1 MRHYFAQV
9 GLIIVLTLLAI
20 AVLGPAGAL
29 LAVAPIVV
37 RNPVLT
43 LQELAAGV
51 PTGTAVD
58 VSDDVS
64 TVELEPDVPTDDIT
78 TFSGTYQTAGDATWS
93 GSVTI
98 VRNLDTYANWD
109 ALVGKSVR
117 AKLYD
122 KGADMTRYRQFDTE
136 VIFNPGL
143 GGSTEPGEASSFDM
157 ALPILSDVTYVEP

>member
-1 MRHYFAQV
+1 MRNQIAQA
-9 GLIIVLTLLAI
+9 GLIIVLALI
-20 AVLGPAGAL
+20 AVAILGPGAAL

-37 RNPVLT
+37 RNPILT

-64 TVELEPDVPTDDIT
+64 SVELEPDVPTDDIT
-78 TFSGTYQTAGDATWS
+78 TFSGTYQTAGDVTWS

-109 ALVGKSVR
+109 ALVGKTVR
-117 AKLYD
+117 AKLFD
-122 KGADMTRYRQFDTE
+122 KGADATRFRQFDTE

-143 GGSTEPGEASSFDM
+143 GGTTEPGEPSSFDM
-157 ALPILSDVTYVEP
+157 ALPVLSDVTYVEP